1 MITVTRTNIR
11 IEPKPERVI
20 PLYLKIID
28 KTRIERIVSAVLSL
42 DEKTVEETCN
52 RVLSEFENR
61 HIGFRQILLKNY
73 ASIKAYVPSHSEPSL
88 SGKLLLGLYFTKEY
102 SVEYTALFNPSI
114 VIHPDQNGLKI
125 GEVRFILSL
134 RATGEGH
141 ISSIEFRTGIISR
154 AGEITI
160 DPYPSKLVGP
170 NKNENSKYSKDFV
183 KKRAKFYNDFNASV
197 FDYLPEQFSIH
208 EALQKI
214 VGVTANNQN
223 KLDSTK
229 KALREIFD
237 TNYDISFDEGIAISS
252 RVIFPASKA
261 EKTGLEDV
269 RFVKFSDHD
278 KTRYLGTYTAYD
290 GRKIRSKIIETE
302 DFISF
307 RLRQL
312 YGKAALD
319 KGMAFFPEKING
331 KYALISRQGGESISL
346 MYSDDLYYWDTYKII
361 QEPEREWEL
370 LQIGNCGSPV
380 KTAYGWL
387 LLTHAVGPLRK
398 YVISATLLDLNNPEI
413 VLATLDKPLIIPNTD
428 EREGYV
434 PNVVYSCGFLLHF
447 EHLII
452 PYAISDSITSFARI
466 NIYSLVDKLLKK

>member
-11 IEPKPERVI
+11 IEPIPERVI
-20 PLYLKIID
+20 PLYFKIKD
-28 KTRIERIVSAVLSL
+28 KKRIERIVKVVLSM
-42 DEKTVEETCN
+42 DEKTVEKTCT
-52 RVLSEFENR
+52 RILRKFENR
-61 HIGFRQILLKNY
+61 HIGFRQILLKNFN
-73 ASIKAYVPSHSEPSL
+73 SIKAYVPSHFTPSL
-88 SGKLLLGLYFTKEY
+88 SRKFLLGLYFTKEY

-114 VIHPDQNGLKI
+114 VIHPDQSSLKI
-125 GEVRFILSL
+125 GEVRFLLSL

-160 DPYPSKLVGP
+160 DPSPSKLVGA

-183 KKRAKFYNDFNASV
+183 IKRAEFYKDFNASV
-197 FDYLPEQFSIH
+197 FDFLPEQFSIQ
-208 EALQKI
+208 EALQTI

-223 KLDSTK
+223 NLGSTK
-229 KALREIFD
+229 KVLSEIFD
-237 TNYDISFDEGIAISS
+237 TNYDISFDEGTAISS

-269 RFVKFSDHD
+269 RFVKLSDHN
-278 KTRYLGTYTAYD
+278 KTRYLGTFTAYN
-290 GRKIRSKIIETE
+290 GRKVRSKIIETE

-307 RLRQL
+307 RIRSL
-312 YGKAALD
+312 YGKAVLD

-331 KYALISRQGGESISL
+331 KYGLISRQGGESISI
-346 MYSDDLYYWDTYKII
+346 MYSEDLYCWDTYKII

-370 LQIGNCGSPV
+370 IQLGNCGSPV
-380 KTAYGWL
+380 KTAVGWL

-434 PNVVYSCGFLLHF
+434 PNVVYTCGVIQHF
-447 EHLII
+447 DHLII
-452 PYAISDSITSFARI
+452 PYAMSDSITSFARV
-466 NIYSLVDKLLKK
+466 NIHSLLDELLKK

>member
-11 IEPKPERVI
+11 IAPKPERVI
-20 PLYLKIID
+20 PLYLKIKD
-28 KTRIERIVSAVLSL
+28 KTRIERIVSDVLSL

-73 ASIKAYVPSHSEPSL
+73 DCIKAYVPSHSEPSL

-114 VIHPDQNGLKI
+114 VIHPDQNGLKN

-160 DPYPSKLVGP
+160 DPSPSKLAGP

-183 KKRAKFYNDFNASV
+183 KKRAGFYNDFNASV
-197 FDYLPEQFSIH
+197 FDYLPEQFSIQ

-214 VGVTANNQN
+214 DGVTANNQYN
-223 KLDSTK
+223 LGSTK

-237 TNYDISFDEGIAISS
+237 TNYNISFDAGIAISS

-261 EKTGLEDV
+261 EKTGLEDL
-269 RFVKFSDHD
+269 RFVKISDHD
-278 KTRYLGTYTAYD
+278 KTRYLGTFTAYN
-290 GRKIRSKIIETE
+290 GKKIRSKIIETE

-307 RLRQL
+307 RIRSL
-312 YGKAALD
+312 YGKAVLD

-331 KYALISRQGGESISL
+331 KYALISRQGGESISI
-346 MYSDDLYYWDTYKII
+346 MFSEDLYCWDTYKII
-361 QEPEREWEL
+361 QKPEREWEL
-370 LQIGNCGSPV
+370 LQLGNCGSPV
-380 KTAYGWL
+380 KTPYGWL

-398 YVISATLLDLNNPEI
+398 YVISATLLDLNNPET
-413 VLATLDKPLIIPNTD
+413 VLATLDKPLIIPETD

-434 PNVVYSCGFLLHF
+434 PNVVYSCGIILHF
-447 EHLII
+447 DHLII
-452 PYAISDSITSFARI
+452 PYAMSDSITSFARV
-466 NIYSLVDKLLKK
+466 NIHSLLDELLKK

>member
-1 MITVTRTNIR
+1 
-11 IEPKPERVI
+11 
-20 PLYLKIID
+20 
-28 KTRIERIVSAVLSL
+28 
-42 DEKTVEETCN
+42 
-52 RVLSEFENR
+52 
-61 HIGFRQILLKNY
+61 
-73 ASIKAYVPSHSEPSL
+73 
-88 SGKLLLGLYFTKEY
+88 
-102 SVEYTALFNPSI
+102 
-114 VIHPDQNGLKI
+114 
-125 GEVRFILSL
+125 
-134 RATGEGH
+134 
-141 ISSIEFRTGIISR
+141 
-154 AGEITI
+154 
-160 DPYPSKLVGP
+160 
-170 NKNENSKYSKDFV
+170 
-183 KKRAKFYNDFNASV
+183 
-197 FDYLPEQFSIH
+197 
-208 EALQKI
+208 
-214 VGVTANNQN
+214 
-223 KLDSTK
+223 
-229 KALREIFD
+229 LREIFD